1 MMHEPE
7 TETKSDS
14 QGIGIGTFRF
24 LKGKSYLTT
33 GATGFLAKGKK
44 TLNTEFLA

>member
-14 QGIGIGTFRF
+14 QGIGMFRF
-24 LKGKSYLTT
+24 LKGKSYLIT
-33 GATGFLAKGKK
+33 GATWFLAKGKK
-44 TLNTEFLA
+44 TLLLKIRKP